1 MTTSQSEPETALHI
15 VAYQPEIALN
25 LGNMVRT
32 CACLD
37 LSLHVVEPCGFP
49 FSLKALRRSAMDYAD
64 IARIEHHQDWQQ
76 FCQNFKGRKILLTTK
91 TDLDYTEFDFNF
103 GDAIILG
110 RESAG
115 VPSDV
120 ADICDARITIK
131 MPGGGRSLNVAT
143 SMAMVAGEA
152 IRQLKARK

>member
-1 MTTSQSEPETALHI
+1 MSKTVRLLQI

-25 LGNMVRT
+25 LGTIVRT

-49 FSLKALRRSAMDYAD
+49 FSVKALKRSAMDYAD
-64 IARIEHHQDWQQ
+64 IADINHHNDWAS
-76 FCQNFKGRKILLTTK
+76 FNSGFVGRKILLTTK
-91 TDLDYTEFDFNF
+91 AKQSYTDFEYQE
-103 GDAIILG
+103 GDALILG

-115 VPSDV
+115 VPQNVVD
-120 ADICDARITIK
+120 DCDAHITIP

-152 IRQLKARK
+152 VRQLTRISQ

>member
-1 MTTSQSEPETALHI
+1 MSKPKQMLQI

-25 LGNMVRT
+25 LGTIVRT

-37 LSLHVVEPCGFP
+37 LALHVVEPCGFP
-49 FSLKALRRSAMDYAD
+49 FSVKALKRSAMDYAD
-64 IARIEHHQDWQQ
+64 IADISHHNDWDH
-76 FCQNFKGRKILLTTK
+76 FKKGFNGRKVLLTTK
-91 TDLDYTEFDFNF
+91 ATQSYTDFEYRKD
-103 GDAIILG
+103 DALILG

-115 VPSDV
+115 VPQSVVD
-120 ADICDARITIK
+120 DCDEHITIP

-152 IRQLKARK
+152 LRQLRNSQS